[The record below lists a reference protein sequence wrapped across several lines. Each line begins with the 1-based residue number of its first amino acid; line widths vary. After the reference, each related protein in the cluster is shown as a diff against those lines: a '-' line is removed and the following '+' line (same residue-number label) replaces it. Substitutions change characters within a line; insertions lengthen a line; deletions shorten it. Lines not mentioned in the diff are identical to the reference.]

1 MHNDFIQLAT
11 AIRPRLIA
19 LCRSFFDTQELA
31 CDAEDAVQETLL
43 RLWMMYERVGEYRS
57 PETLAVKIAKNVCID
72 FLKKA
77 CAQHQSLDNATIV
90 FAPVQTDHQA
100 IFHDTERI
108 IGRAM
113 EKLSGKQRRMLIM
126 RSEGMTIEEI
136 ATACGTTPASAKTM
150 ICVARKQLLT
160 TISKRRTKK

>member
-1 MHNDFIQLAT
+1 
-11 AIRPRLIA
+11 
-19 LCRSFFDTQELA
+19 
-31 CDAEDAVQETLL
+31 
-43 RLWMMYERVGEYRS
+43 
-57 PETLAVKIAKNVCID
+57 
-72 FLKKA
+72 
-77 CAQHQSLDNATIV
+77 
-90 FAPVQTDHQA
+90 
-100 IFHDTERI
+100 
-108 IGRAM
+108 M